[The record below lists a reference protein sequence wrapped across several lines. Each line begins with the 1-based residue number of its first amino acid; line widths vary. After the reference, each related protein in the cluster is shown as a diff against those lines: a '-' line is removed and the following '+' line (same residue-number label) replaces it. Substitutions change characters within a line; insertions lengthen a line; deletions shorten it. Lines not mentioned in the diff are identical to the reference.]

1 MKKIMAPRYTAGQ
14 GFFDKA
20 FFDCYKG
27 MGYPDRWLEEAQTYT
42 PEDAYVISHPTW
54 FYEAIPEV
62 PEMSIY
68 KLFAQTV
75 KKYPDDVAVIF
86 LDKAVTYGEL
96 DLMIRKYAAFL
107 KEIGIGKNSVVATML
122 PNSLQHIVAF
132 YAAAFLGAV
141 HTPIDVM
148 FKPKEIADQLKDSR
162 ARVILVLDQWHEK
175 LVDLKAD
182 GLIDHE
188 IVTHLQ
194 DWIAPKAVVPSTLKM
209 CWDMPK
215 RAIAGTFDFFASMEK
230 HAPLTEPKNVD
241 PRKDAA
247 LLLYTA
253 GTTGKNKGVL
263 ETHFNLVFNSLT
275 HTHAFRATKEREV
288 NFSIM
293 PMFHTSGYLLHQ
305 LPVFYQGGTVI
316 PIPLFDAADA
326 FRIIETYRVNVI
338 FAPPTF
344 FIALMNQNELM
355 KKHDLSSIK
364 MTIGCAAPVPLA
376 VQDQWKQMTG
386 LDLVNG
392 WGMTETNS
400 GGIISIPGIKEKFD
414 SIGIPVYSEVKI
426 TDEMGNIV
434 GRNQEG
440 EICYR
445 GLQVAAGYY
454 NNPRDT
460 EMTFL
465 PDGWLRTGDKGF
477 VDKEDFVHFAGRIK
491 HLIVVSG
498 YNVSPVEVEHVL
510 YLHPGVEE
518 AMVTGHPDPY
528 QGETV
533 KATISLKLDYMDKIT
548 EQDIIDFC
556 KKHLASYKVPKIVDF
571 RDILPKSPTGKLM
584 RQDHNKD
591 DDPMGL

>member
-1 MKKIMAPRYTAGQ
+1 MKKIMAPRYTAGH

-20 FFDCYKG
+20 FFNCYKRI
-27 MGYPDRWLEEAQTYT
+27 GYPDRWLEDSQTYA
-42 PEDAYVISHPTW
+42 PEDAYIISHPTW

-62 PEMSIY
+62 PEVSIY
-68 KLFAQTV
+68 GLFARTV
-75 KKYPDDVAVIF
+75 EKYPDDVAVIF
-86 LDKAVTYGEL
+86 LDKAVTYSEL
-96 DLMIRKYAAFL
+96 DLLIRKYAAFL
-107 KEIGIGKNSVVATML
+107 KELGIGKDSVVATML

-148 FKPKEIADQLKDSR
+148 YKTKEIADQLKDSG
-162 ARVILVLDQWHEK
+162 AKTILVLDQWHEK
-175 LVDLKAD
+175 VVDLKAD

-188 IVTHLQ
+188 IVTHLR
-194 DWIAPKAVVPSTLKM
+194 DWMAPEASVPSTLKM
-209 CWDMPK
+209 CWDIPK
-215 RAIAGTFDFFASMEK
+215 RSIAGTFDFFASMEK
-230 HAPLTEPKNVD
+230 HAPLTEPADVD
-241 PRKDAA
+241 PRKDTT

-253 GTTGKNKGVL
+253 GTTGKSKGVL

-275 HTHAFRATKEREV
+275 HTHAFRATEEREV

-316 PIPLFDAADA
+316 PIPIFDTADA
-326 FRIIETYRVNVI
+326 FRIFETYRVNVI

-344 FIALMNQNELM
+344 FIALMDQKELM
-355 KKHDLSSIK
+355 KKHDLSSIR
-364 MTIGCAAPVPLA
+364 MTIGCAAPVS
-376 VQDQWKQMTG
+376 VEIQDRWKKMTG
-386 LDLVNG
+386 LDLING

-414 SIGIPVYSEVKI
+414 CIGIPVYSEVKI
-426 TDEMGNIV
+426 TDELGNIV

-454 NNPRDT
+454 NNPRET

-477 VDKEDFVHFAGRIK
+477 VDKEDFVHFTGRIK

-510 YLHPGVEE
+510 YLHTAVEE

-533 KATISLKLDYMDKIT
+533 KATISLKLDYMGKIT

-571 RDILPKSPTGKLM
+571 RDILPKSPTGKMM
-584 RQDHNKD
+584 RQDHKD
-591 DDPMGL
+591 DDPMG

>member
-1 MKKIMAPRYTAGQ
+1 MKKIMAPRFTAGQ

-20 FFDCYKG
+20 FFDCYKRI
-27 MGYPDRWLEEAQTYT
+27 GYPDRWLEEAQTYA
-42 PEDAYVISHPTW
+42 PENAYVISHPTW
-54 FYEAIPEV
+54 FYEPIPEV
-62 PEMSIY
+62 PEISIY
-68 KLFAQTV
+68 DLFSRTV
-75 KKYPDDVAVIF
+75 EKYPDDVAVIF
-86 LDKAVTYGEL
+86 LDKAATYREL
-96 DLMIRKYAAFL
+96 DIMIRKYAAFL
-107 KEIGIGKNSVVATML
+107 KEIGVGKNSVVATML

-132 YAAAFLGAV
+132 YASAFLGAI

-148 FKPKEIADQLKDSR
+148 YKTKEIADQLKDSG
-162 ARVILVLDQWHEK
+162 ARIILVLDQWHEK
-175 LVDLKAD
+175 VADLKAD

-188 IVTHLQ
+188 IVTHLSEWMDPQ
-194 DWIAPKAVVPSTLKM
+194 AVMPSNLKM
-209 CWDMPK
+209 CWDTPK
-215 RAIAGTFDFFASMEK
+215 RSIAGTSDLFACLEK
-230 HAPLTEPKNVD
+230 YAPLTDPAVVD
-241 PRKDAA
+241 PRKEVA

-253 GTTGKNKGVL
+253 GTTGKTKGVL

-275 HTHAFRATKEREV
+275 HIHAARPKGERV
-288 NFSIM
+288 INFAIM

-316 PIPLFDAADA
+316 PIPLFDLVDA
-326 FRIIETYRVNVI
+326 FRVIETYRVNVI
-338 FAPPTF
+338 AAPPTF
-344 FIALMNQNELM
+344 FIALMKNRELM
-355 KKHDLSSIK
+355 AEHDLSSLRI
-364 MTIGCAAPVPLA
+364 TIGCAAPVPVE
-376 VQDQWKQMTG
+376 VQDKWKRMTG

-400 GGIISIPGIKEKFD
+400 GGITSIPGIKEKFD
-414 SIGIPVYSEVKI
+414 SIGIPLYSEVKI
-426 TDEMGNIV
+426 TDEWGDIV

-454 NNPRDT
+454 NNPKET
-460 EMTFL
+460 EMAFL

-498 YNVSPVEVEHVL
+498 YNVSPVEIEHVL
-510 YLHPGVEE
+510 YLHPAVEE

-528 QGETV
+528 KGETV
-533 KATISLKLDYMDKIT
+533 KATISLKLDYMGRIT

-556 KKHLASYKVPKIVDF
+556 KKHLATYKVPKIVDF

-584 RQDHNKD
+584 RQDAMCE
-591 DDPMGL
+591 DPFS